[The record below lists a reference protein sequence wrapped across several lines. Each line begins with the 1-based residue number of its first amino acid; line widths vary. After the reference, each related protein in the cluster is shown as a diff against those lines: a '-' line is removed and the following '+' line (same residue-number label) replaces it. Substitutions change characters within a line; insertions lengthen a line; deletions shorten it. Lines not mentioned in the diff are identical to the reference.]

1 MRMRV
6 TLAVL
11 FVAVVA
17 GASVAY
23 SYAAPKRYDATAR
36 VVVHP
41 IPAGGDTYTGI
52 DVLFD
57 SPNQARVI
65 ETAGHYF
72 DTPDV
77 VNRVAQRLGLS
88 PSTVRDSLDVH
99 PLGGSNVLLIVGKS
113 RHRDR
118 AAQIANAIV
127 QEGIQQETARF
138 QAQVSAVL
146 VKLRASPNLAAQ
158 KRINDL
164 ESLQS
169 RPDPTLQTLSA
180 ATAPSHAAWPKP
192 KLIIPSAAV
201 AAAVLAGAFLFAP
214 LLRRRRPLPSPVDER
229 RARELDDRERAVAEQ
244 RQALER
250 REQELAEQQQA
261 LGQRERDVAS
271 REQAPPSE
279 EALPTPEA
287 GRLEERLAAVT
298 AREVVMA
305 RTGGQLAMRERELD
319 ARAEALA
326 EREAELAGREEE
338 LASRKEELTSRE
350 QELAAMPPPE
360 AEAEPGAPG
369 AWRIEELERLVSD
382 RGLEYPDKIEE
393 WRYYVHFLRE
403 QAAPDGTLPAS
414 FDYLI
419 DETFAEIL

>member
-1 MRMRV
+1 MRRRV
-6 TLAVL
+6 LLAML
-11 FVAVVA
+11 FVAAVT

-57 SPNQARVI
+57 SRDQARVI

-88 PSTVRDSLDVH
+88 PSTVRGSLDVH

-146 VKLRASPNLAAQ
+146 AKLRASPNLAAQ

-180 ATAPSHAAWPKP
+180 ATAPSHPAWPKP
-192 KLIIPSAAV
+192 KSIIPAAAV
-201 AAAVLAGAFLFAP
+201 AAAVLAGVFLFAP
-214 LLRRRRPLPSPVDER
+214 MLWRRRPVPAPFDER
-229 RARELDDRERAVAEQ
+229 RARELDERERALAGQ
-244 RQALER
+244 RQALEQSER
-250 REQELAEQQQA
+250 ALAEQQQA
-261 LGQRERDVAS
+261 LGQRERDLAS
-271 REQAPPSE
+271 REHAPPSA
-279 EALPTPEA
+279 EAPQTPEA

-305 RTGGQLAMRERELD
+305 RTGGQLALRERELD

-326 EREAELAGREEE
+326 GREAELAGREEE
-338 LASRKEELTSRE
+338 LTSREKELAGHE
-350 QELAAMPPPE
+350 QELAAMP
-360 AEAEPGAPG
+360 EP
-369 AWRIEELERLVSD
+369 
-382 RGLEYPDKIEE
+382 
-393 WRYYVHFLRE
+393 YVHFLRE
-403 QAAPDGTLPAS
+403 QAATDGTLPAS

>member
-1 MRMRV
+1 MRLRV
-6 TLAVL
+6 LLAVL
-11 FVAVVA
+11 FVAAVA

-57 SPNQARVI
+57 SPDQARVI

-113 RHRDR
+113 RHPDR

-138 QAQVSAVL
+138 QAQVSFVL
-146 VKLRASPNLAAQ
+146 AKLRAAPNLAAQ

-169 RPDPTLQTLSA
+169 RPDPTLQTLSP
-180 ATAPSHAAWPKP
+180 ATAPSHEAWPKP

-201 AAAVLAGAFLFAP
+201 AATVLAGAFLFAP

-229 RARELDDRERAVAEQ
+229 GARELDERERA
-244 RQALER
+244 
-250 REQELAEQQQA
+250 LADQQQA
-261 LGQRERDVAS
+261 LEHRERDVAS
-271 REQAPPSE
+271 REQAPPSG
-279 EALPTPEA
+279 EAPPTPEA
-287 GRLEERLAAVT
+287 GRLEERIAAVT

-305 RTGGQLAMRERELD
+305 RTGGQLALRERELD

-326 EREAELAGREEE
+326 DHEAELAGREEE
-338 LASRKEELTSRE
+338 LTSRE
-350 QELAAMPPPE
+350 QELASREEELAAMPEPE
-360 AEAEPGAPG
+360 PEPGEPG

-382 RGLEYPDKIEE
+382 RGSQYPDKIEE

>member
-1 MRMRV
+1 
-6 TLAVL
+6 
-11 FVAVVA
+11 
-17 GASVAY
+17 
-23 SYAAPKRYDATAR
+23 

-57 SPNQARVI
+57 SRDEARVI

-146 VKLRASPNLAAQ
+146 AKLRASPNLAAQ

-180 ATAPSHAAWPKP
+180 ATAPLHAAWPKP
-192 KLIIPSAAV
+192 KVIIPSAAV

-214 LLRRRRPLPSPVDER
+214 VLWRRRPVPAPVDER
-229 RARELDDRERAVAEQ
+229 RAREVDERERALAEQ
-244 RQALER
+244 SQALEQ
-250 REQELAEQQQA
+250 RERVLAEQQA
-261 LGQRERDVAS
+261 LGRRERDIAS
-271 REQAPPSE
+271 REQAPPSA
-279 EALPTPEA
+279 EAAPTPDT

-305 RTGGQLAMRERELD
+305 RTGAQLALRERELD

-338 LASRKEELTSRE
+338 LAGREQELTGRE
-350 QELAAMPPPE
+350 QELAAMPEPE
-360 AEAEPGAPG
+360 AQPGEPG

-382 RGLEYPDKIEE
+382 RGPQYPEKIEE